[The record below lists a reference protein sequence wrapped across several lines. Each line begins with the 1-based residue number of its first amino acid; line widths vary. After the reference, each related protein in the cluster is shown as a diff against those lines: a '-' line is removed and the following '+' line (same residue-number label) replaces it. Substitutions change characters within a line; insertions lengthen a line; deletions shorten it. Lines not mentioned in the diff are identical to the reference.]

1 MFIRHAQRSMTLIAI
16 AALVPLTLL
25 GTLLVAGSFFNTRV
39 QLEQATL
46 ARAGGVAGRIDS
58 ELMIDRG
65 ALLVLGGS
73 EFLIDRDWPAARSR
87 AIEVQKLRPRWQN
100 VVFTDTASMTPIWA
114 TPGTPS
120 MSDALSVSIAAFIA
134 SGQTAAI
141 GGTETASE
149 MCRCIVMHQ
158 IVQLG
163 PDQFVLSLQRDV
175 GDFQT
180 FLTDNVQ
187 PPEVG
192 AVVDANGLFIART
205 VDHDARF
212 GTPAT
217 QYVRDAVQRGGSA
230 VYGGVTYEG
239 LRNQTAYMTSAST
252 SWSAHLAVPAARFE
266 LLGAGSIGTAIFAVF
281 AAILFAVFIAVYA
294 FRDEAAR
301 RLAERAQFQSQKLE
315 SLGHLS
321 GTVAHD
327 FNNLLAVILAC
338 FQIVERQPLT
348 DRQTATI
355 AEAKTAVDRG
365 SALIQQLLGFAR
377 HKPMEVICVD
387 IAAKVKACQ
396 PLLVK
401 ALGPGITLECN
412 IAANVAHAKT
422 NGDQIELA
430 LLNLVVNA
438 GDAMPGGGR
447 VVVSL
452 HASPVR
458 GFIDLDVQDNG
469 PGMSKEIAARVFD
482 PYFTTKEEG
491 KGTGLGLAQVQTL
504 AIRSGGELL
513 LDTSPGKG
521 AKFTIRLLTCAPA
534 GARSDGQV

>member
-1 MFIRHAQRSMTLIAI
+1 M
-16 AALVPLTLL
+16 
-25 GTLLVAGSFFNTRV
+25 
-39 QLEQATL
+39 
-46 ARAGGVAGRIDS
+46 
-58 ELMIDRG
+58 
-65 ALLVLGGS
+65 
-73 EFLIDRDWPAARSR
+73 
-87 AIEVQKLRPRWQN
+87 
-100 VVFTDTASMTPIWA
+100 
-114 TPGTPS
+114 
-120 MSDALSVSIAAFIA
+120 
-134 SGQTAAI
+134 
-141 GGTETASE
+141 
-149 MCRCIVMHQ
+149 
-158 IVQLG
+158 
-163 PDQFVLSLQRDV
+163 
-175 GDFQT
+175 
-180 FLTDNVQ
+180 
-187 PPEVG
+187 
-192 AVVDANGLFIART
+192 
-205 VDHDARF
+205 
-212 GTPAT
+212 
-217 QYVRDAVQRGGSA
+217 
-230 VYGGVTYEG
+230 
-239 LRNQTAYMTSAST
+239 
-252 SWSAHLAVPAARFE
+252 PAARFE

-294 FRDEAAR
+294 FRDEKAR

-338 FQIVERQPLT
+338 FRIVERQPLT

-377 HKPMEVICVD
+377 DKPMEVICVD
-387 IAAKVKACQ
+387 IAAKVKECQ

-412 IAANVAHAKT
+412 IAPNVAHAKT
-422 NGDQIELA
+422 NRDQIELA

-438 GDAMPGGGR
+438 RDAMPDGGR
-447 VVVSL
+447 VTISL

-504 AIRSGGELL
+504 ASRSGGELL

-521 AKFTIRLLTCAPA
+521 AKFTIRLVTCAPA
-534 GARSDGQV
+534 SAGSDGQI